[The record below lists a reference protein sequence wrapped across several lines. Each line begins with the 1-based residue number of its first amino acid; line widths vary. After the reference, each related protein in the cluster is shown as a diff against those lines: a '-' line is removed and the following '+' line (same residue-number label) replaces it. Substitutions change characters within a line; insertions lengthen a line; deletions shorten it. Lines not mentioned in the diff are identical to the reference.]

1 MNWVKKPFI
10 TERFCFKLD
19 AVCSHWCFSALFWG
33 FFFHLLIFLALGEDW
48 KREKLLDCFFSSQ
61 CLLKA
66 FACKALGITAREGV
80 DREYKQPMKIQ
91 KKRDKQERNYER
103 MIFIRGRTERR
114 NDWTKKG
121 PHRKVNWCLCD
132 VHSIGIC
139 CSFAWCA
146 FVKCVCGSKGPLIFL
161 WS

>member
-1 MNWVKKPFI
+1 MQFVLIGVFQHYF
-10 TERFCFKLD
+10 E
-19 AVCSHWCFSALFWG
+19 G
-33 FFFHLLIFLALGEDW
+33 FFPFTHFPGTGWRL
-48 KREKLLDCFFSSQ
+48 KKEKLLDCFFSSQ
-61 CLLKA
+61 CFLKA

-80 DREYKQPMKIQ
+80 DRAYRQPMKIQ
-91 KKRDKQERNYER
+91 KKRDKQGRNYER

-121 PHRKVNWCLCD
+121 PHRKVDWCLCD
-132 VHSIGIC
+132 VHSICIC
-139 CSFAWCA
+139 CSFVWCA